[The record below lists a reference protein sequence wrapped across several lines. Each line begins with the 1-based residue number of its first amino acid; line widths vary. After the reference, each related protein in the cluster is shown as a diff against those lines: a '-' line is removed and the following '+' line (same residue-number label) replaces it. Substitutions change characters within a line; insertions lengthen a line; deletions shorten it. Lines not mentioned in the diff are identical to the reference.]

1 MVTCTHSN
9 GHSHVRVTSY
19 ANGIYNTHWWYIC
32 FIYSWVCN
40 TTALEKQM
48 STPHAQERLETI
60 FEEVK
65 AAFPYYDEDK
75 QAEIAMKRFDEE
87 LV

>member
-1 MVTCTHSN
+1 MAIIMYRTL
-9 GHSHVRVTSY
+9 Y
-19 ANGIYNTHWWYIC
+19 LLI
-32 FIYSWVCN
+32 
-40 TTALEKQM
+40 M

-65 AAFPYYDEDK
+65 AAFPYYDEEK

-87 LV
+87 LI

>member
-1 MVTCTHSN
+1 
-9 GHSHVRVTSY
+9 VRVTSY
-19 ANGIYNTHWWYIC
+19 ANGIYNTHRWYIC

-40 TTALEKQM
+40 TSTLEKQM

>member
-1 MVTCTHSN
+1 
-9 GHSHVRVTSY
+9 
-19 ANGIYNTHWWYIC
+19 
-32 FIYSWVCN
+32 
-40 TTALEKQM
+40 M

-87 LV
+87 LVWEQA

>member
-1 MVTCTHSN
+1 
-9 GHSHVRVTSY
+9 
-19 ANGIYNTHWWYIC
+19 
-32 FIYSWVCN
+32 
-40 TTALEKQM
+40 M
-48 STPHAQERLETI
+48 STPHAQERLESI

-65 AAFPYYDEDK
+65 VNFPYYSEEK

>member
-1 MVTCTHSN
+1 
-9 GHSHVRVTSY
+9 
-19 ANGIYNTHWWYIC
+19 
-32 FIYSWVCN
+32 
-40 TTALEKQM
+40 M
-48 STPHAQERLETI
+48 STPHAQERLEAI

-87 LV
+87 LVWGMMNGKCQCIPY

>member
-1 MVTCTHSN
+1 
-9 GHSHVRVTSY
+9 
-19 ANGIYNTHWWYIC
+19 
-32 FIYSWVCN
+32 
-40 TTALEKQM
+40 M

-87 LV
+87 LVWGLMNGKYQHTQL

>member
-1 MVTCTHSN
+1 M
-9 GHSHVRVTSY
+9 
-19 ANGIYNTHWWYIC
+19 ANERSRILSLLI
-32 FIYSWVCN
+32 
-40 TTALEKQM
+40 M

-87 LV
+87 LI